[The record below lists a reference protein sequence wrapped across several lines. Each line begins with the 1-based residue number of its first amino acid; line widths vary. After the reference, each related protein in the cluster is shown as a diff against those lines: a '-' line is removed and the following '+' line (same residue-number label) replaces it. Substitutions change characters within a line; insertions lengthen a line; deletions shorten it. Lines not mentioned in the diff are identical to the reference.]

1 MPPVEQNSIPAAA
14 AKHETADVKSIGE
27 WKSVGKARELPVV
40 SDMETYAVGLV
51 GHASETIGSKIS
63 ENEHVE
69 AAKQIVEGG
78 LKTLSEQSESLQQ
91 VQGKMVEQ
99 VQQIQ
104 GKMVEQVQQIQ
115 GKLIEQ
121 VLENPHVKSTVDT
134 VMNTVHGA
142 VENTKVKQ
150 AVATGYEMASS
161 AVDTVKD
168 QVKVAAEHPKVKQTV
183 DVAQS
188 SLNGV
193 VENVKVKAATG
204 YEIASSAVDTVKDQV
219 KVAAEHPKVK
229 QTVDVAQS
237 SLNGA
242 VENVKGKVASTVEQ
256 IDTIA
261 AGAIDNL
268 TTRMPALKEP
278 TPELLETSKDA
289 AINYI
294 NLAAEYVASYGMA
307 QVGLKIA
314 DKSLSI
320 AEKTTEFLHSDVK
333 DGSMIAFAYNKMRQ
347 TRRALRTVRRAG
359 ERKSH
364 LEKDPLAHSGF
375 LGYISSMLSV
385 NTILSLAGLQ
395 LVAEEKSA
403 PVFSD
408 EEKSAPI
415 VNDKEDSSSINETE
429 FLDIIEDKQH
439 RDISDLKG
447 DLEGYKSDEDSDY
460 VPDAEGTE
468 SDECEYVDSCE
479 EPESI

>member
-51 GHASETIGSKIS
+51 GHASETISSKIS

-104 GKMVEQVQQIQ
+104 GKLV
-115 GKLIEQ
+115 EQ

-150 AVATGYEMASS
+150 AVATGYEM
-161 AVDTVKD
+161 
-168 QVKVAAEHPKVKQTV
+168 
-183 DVAQS
+183 
-188 SLNGV
+188 
-193 VENVKVKAATG
+193 
-204 YEIASSAVDTVKDQV
+204 ASSAVDTVKDQV

-375 LGYISSMLSV
+375 LGYISSLLSV

-479 EPESI
+479 EQESI

>member
-63 ENEHVE
+63 ENKHVE

-104 GKMVEQVQQIQ
+104 GKLV
-115 GKLIEQ
+115 EQ

-188 SLNGV
+188 SLNG
-193 VENVKVKAATG
+193 
-204 YEIASSAVDTVKDQV
+204 
-219 KVAAEHPKVK
+219 
-229 QTVDVAQS
+229 
-237 SLNGA
+237 A

-268 TTRMPALKEP
+268 TIRMPALKEP

>member
-63 ENEHVE
+63 ENKHVE

-104 GKMVEQVQQIQ
+104 GKLV
-115 GKLIEQ
+115 EQ

-168 QVKVAAEHPKVKQTV
+168 QVKVAAEHHKVKQTV

-204 YEIASSAVDTVKDQV
+204 YEIASSAIDTVKDQV

-268 TTRMPALKEP
+268 TIRMPALKEP